1 MLQCGLSKLPL
12 GVLQFTELQSL
23 ELEKNNF
30 KTLFSEN
37 EIKPEDVNMKSLT
50 YLNVNGNQL
59 TEIPFFIKFVP
70 SLRQIHLHMNKIVS
84 VKFLCRSAFEGL
96 ETIDLGGNKI
106 EEIPISLIHFLK
118 NLCQLTI
125 INNDVQK
132 LPNLIG

>member
-30 KTLFSEN
+30 KTLFNEN

-59 TEIPFFIKFVP
+59 TEIPFFI
-70 SLRQIHLHMNKIVS
+70 
-84 VKFLCRSAFEGL
+84 
-96 ETIDLGGNKI
+96 
-106 EEIPISLIHFLK
+106 
-118 NLCQLTI
+118 
-125 INNDVQK
+125 NDEFS
-132 LPNLIG
+132 